1 MKSLRRLN
9 DMAIDKILVKQR
21 LVLISEY
28 LIELEALSDLPKEEF
43 VKKRKNTG
51 NGSLYQQ
58 YFFKK

>member
-1 MKSLRRLN
+1 
-9 DMAIDKILVKQR
+9 MAIDKILVKQR